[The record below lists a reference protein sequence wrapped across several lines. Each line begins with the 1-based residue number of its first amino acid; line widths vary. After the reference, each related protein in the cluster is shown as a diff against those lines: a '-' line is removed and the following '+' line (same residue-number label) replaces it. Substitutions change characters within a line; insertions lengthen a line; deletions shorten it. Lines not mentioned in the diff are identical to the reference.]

1 MSRLTI
7 SDKSSEVGE
16 LDEALLETG
25 LVKND
30 FENPVNAT
38 VIEID
43 WNPLKD
49 YHLEERLTLFD
60 FEAIF
65 SNLHN
70 IKNVIKSANY
80 NASKHGT
87 VAGFS
92 VLFTRITM
100 TPRPEFVKFNA
111 IK

>member
-1 MSRLTI
+1 MTI

-30 FENPVNAT
+30 LENPVNAT
-38 VIEID
+38 VEID

-49 YHLEERLTLFD
+49 YHLEERLPH
-60 FEAIF
+60 FEFQSIYFFLIF
-65 SNLHN
+65 AT
-70 IKNVIKSANY
+70 KNVISSANY
-80 NASKHGT
+80 NAQKNGME
-87 VAGFS
+87 AGFS

-100 TPRPEFVKFNA
+100 TPRPGFVTFNT